1 MQREISDDVQIGK
14 SVTPFKSVR
23 KQAAIVKAASDFK
36 NANLKV
42 KKIRKLIEQRI
53 YDVDI
58 ACYMSQTLDLNFQG
72 MIEKIKTIEQPAD
85 STYKDKET
93 LDFELILDKN
103 YYTNQKSLHICF
115 PIKLKILFN
124 ATQILNLNLNPVNSL
139 FTH

>member
-23 KQAAIVKAASDFK
+23 KQAAIVKAVSDFK

-139 FTH
+139 FAH

>member
-23 KQAAIVKAASDFK
+23 KQAAIVKTASDFK

-42 KKIRKLIEQRI
+42 KKIRKLIERRI

-72 MIEKIKTIEQPAD
+72 MIEK
-85 STYKDKET
+85 
-93 LDFELILDKN
+93 
-103 YYTNQKSLHICF
+103 
-115 PIKLKILFN
+115 
-124 ATQILNLNLNPVNSL
+124 
-139 FTH
+139 

>member
-103 YYTNQKSLHICF
+103 YTNQKSLHICF